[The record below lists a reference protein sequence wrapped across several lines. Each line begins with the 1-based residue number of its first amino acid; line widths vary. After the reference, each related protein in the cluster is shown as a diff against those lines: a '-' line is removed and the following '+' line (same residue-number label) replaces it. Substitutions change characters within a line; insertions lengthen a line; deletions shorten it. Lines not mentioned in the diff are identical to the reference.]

1 MKTRST
7 MRHLFKEC
15 LFKGEETDGLCAL
28 VYLVSLRSTHTLR
41 GLEVTFEQKRVQE
54 IPRNV
59 ESIQ

>member
-1 MKTRST
+1 